1 MSLALN
7 HGIPEATVQRMGNWK
22 TRAMVARYAHL
33 ADETLRE
40 GAATLARIIDKKDDR
55 KGRDDDEKGCVRSA

>member
-1 MSLALN
+1 
-7 HGIPEATVQRMGNWK
+7 MGNWK